1 MDNQSQT
8 PPKRRIQM
16 VMTNF
21 EKDILTESLIFHI
34 PHSSL
39 HIPFTTGFEV
49 SLIQSQINLLTDV
62 NTHLIFDVPHTEK
75 LITPFSRVFC
85 DVERLPDDEEEM
97 FKSGRGFFY
106 THCDNG
112 DKLREDIDGIKQK
125 IYEEYYVKHHQKLEQ
140 MIEER
145 IDAIG
150 FATIIDC
157 HSFTNTP
164 FETDL
169 TQCGVRPDICI
180 GTSKTHTPD
189 WLLNKVNN
197 FYIESGATV
206 EINSPYSGTIV
217 PKKYENASNVF
228 SIMIEINRD
237 LYQIDGKTS
246 MPHIEHLNKQVLELF
261 D

>member
-1 MDNQSQT
+1 M
-8 PPKRRIQM
+8 I
-16 VMTNF
+16 NF
-21 EKDILTESLIFHI
+21 ESGIIKESLIFHI
-34 PHSSL
+34 PHSSV
-39 HIPFTTGFEV
+39 HIPFTTGFEE
-49 SLIQSQINLLTDV
+49 SLIQSQINLLTDID
-62 NTHLIFDVPHTEK
+62 TDLIFNVPNTER
-75 LITPFSRVFC
+75 LVTPFSRVFC

-112 DKLREDIDGIKQK
+112 DVLRKDMDGIKQK
-125 IYEEYYVKHHQKLEQ
+125 IYEEYYVKHHEKLQQ

-145 IDAIG
+145 IAAVG

-164 FETDL
+164 FESDL
-169 TQCGVRPDICI
+169 TQSRVRPDICI

-189 WLLNKVNN
+189 WLLNRVNN
-197 FYIESGATV
+197 FYKGSGAKV
-206 EINSPYSGTIV
+206 EINFPYSGTIV
-217 PKKYENASNVF
+217 PKKYENNVNVH

-246 MPHIEHLNKQVLELF
+246 MPQIEYLNKQVVELF

>member
-1 MDNQSQT
+1 
-8 PPKRRIQM
+8 
-16 VMTNF
+16 MTSF

-34 PHSSL
+34 PHSSI
-39 HIPFTTGFEV
+39 HIPFITGFEV

-62 NTHLIFDVPHTEK
+62 GTDLIFDVPNTEK

-85 DVERLPDDEEEM
+85 DVERLPDDDEEM

-112 DKLREDIDGIKQK
+112 DRLREDIDGIKQK
-125 IYEEYYVKHHQKLEQ
+125 IYEEYYVKHHQTLEQ

-169 TQCGVRPDICI
+169 TQSGVRPDICI

-217 PKKYENASNVF
+217 PKKYENNSNVF

-246 MPHIEHLNKQVLELF
+246 MPHIEQLNKQVVELF